1 MQKIPFLLV
10 LMFFCTRQ
18 VSCWYSLV
26 PSWAKRPVEATNLVV
41 EIPLLVTKALPED
54 TPNTI
59 DAMLETL
66 NQPSVKTILTLFW
79 SGALSPVLIPAT
91 PSW

>member
-1 MQKIPFLLV
+1 
-10 LMFFCTRQ
+10 MFYCTRQ

-26 PSWAKRPVEATNLVV
+26 PSWAKRPIKATNLVI
-41 EIPLLVTKALPED
+41 EIPLLVTKTLHEDSPNAL
-54 TPNTI
+54 

-79 SGALSPVLIPAT
+79 SSALSFILIPAT
-91 PSW
+91 LS